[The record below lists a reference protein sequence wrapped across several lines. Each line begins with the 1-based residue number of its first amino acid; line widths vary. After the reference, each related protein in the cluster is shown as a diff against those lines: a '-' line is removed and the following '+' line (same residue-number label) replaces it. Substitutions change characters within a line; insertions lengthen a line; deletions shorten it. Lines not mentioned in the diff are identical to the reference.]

1 MHDGRERAV
10 ENTDLIGGGSLT
22 KIMYTCMQSR
32 KLPVRTIKVNLSLLD
47 IFGVDFSVKEIY
59 SELNILDITSKD

>member
-1 MHDGRERAV
+1 
-10 ENTDLIGGGSLT
+10 
-22 KIMYTCMQSR
+22 MQSR

-59 SELNILDITSKD
+59 SELNILNITSKD